1 MRTKFIPDSRK
12 QAVQFVTLHRV
23 TECAKRSRQC
33 TLRYSWSKQRRR
45 EGEGGGWL
53 SRKIL
58 DEWKP
63 TAAVINGGNHNCV
76 ARFENKEL
84 FAAMKLYL
92 EKNPSAY
99 KFLFNFE
106 TNATKRTTNYFFF
119 FRETFRNYWHEERC
133 WIHFLEFFYKITY
146 STQGTSE
153 NVYDTMRKEA
163 TPTNNST
170 FQEIDEAKKL
180 PTTKMVIITLL
191 SKHSFFSRIDHH
203 IVKEKEKRWTVL

>member
-1 MRTKFIPDSRK
+1 MH
-12 QAVQFVTLHRV
+12 VTLLV
-23 TECAKRSRQC
+23 EQTEEKGGR
-33 TLRYSWSKQRRR
+33 
-45 EGEGGGWL
+45 GGGGGWL

-106 TNATKRTTNYFFF
+106 TNATKRTTISF
-119 FRETFRNYWHEERC
+119 
-133 WIHFLEFFYKITY
+133 FLEKLLEII
-146 STQGTSE
+146 
-153 NVYDTMRKEA
+153 DTRKDVE
-163 TPTNNST
+163 SI
-170 FQEIDEAKKL
+170 F
-180 PTTKMVIITLL
+180 
-191 SKHSFFSRIDHH
+191 
-203 IVKEKEKRWTVL
+203 